1 VQLPPVHQLLPGLL
15 GELPFLL
22 PLGEPLPEASQVAAV
37 LFQKLVLELL
47 ILRAG
52 IHLAGTARVLV
63 ILGRA
68 GAVAST
74 AVCRLKSNKK
84 QSMAKVL

>member
-1 VQLPPVHQLLPGLL
+1 VHQLLPGLL

-22 PLGEPLPEASQVAAV
+22 PLGELLPEASQVAAV
-37 LFQKLVLELL
+37 LFQKLVLELR

-52 IHLAGTARVLV
+52 IHLVGTTARVLV

-74 AVCRLKSNKK
+74 AVCRLIKIEQKRK
-84 QSMAKVL
+84 YG